1 MMVFSPAVT
10 GSPKTLFTCAR
21 PARFTCNDCSNVR
34 LLISDSS
41 ANVRSTCD
49 GRHAPLLDAVTAS
62 LVALGRRFFL
72 HGATYPPR
80 KLNVTRISRNEENV
94 CHLRFRNFRHQRTRN
109 RCRHRAM
116 VDFPLE
122 NAGAVL
128 ALLRL
133 SRDWHSFHSGELA
146 RAARFVRSLR
156 AARIGYAR
164 SSISHAPSGG
174 HGPVSLCSQPDV
186 CSGCRL
192 DPAPYS
198 FTQSSSGWLFRSS
211 CCSMRNLCC
220 ARLTRLSTKNSAAMS
235 HAGFPG

>member
-1 MMVFSPAVT
+1 MMVFAPAVT
-10 GSPKTLFTCAR
+10 GAPAPLFTCAQ
-21 PARFTCNDCSNVR
+21 PARLSCNDCSNVR

-49 GRHAPLLDAVTAS
+49 GRHASLLDAVTAS
-62 LVALGRRFFL
+62 LVAPGRRFFL
-72 HGATYPPR
+72 HGATYPQR
-80 KLNVTRISRNEENV
+80 KLNAAKISRTWVSHEENI
-94 CHLRFRNFRHQRTRN
+94 CHRRFRNFRHQRARN
-109 RCRHRAM
+109 RCRYRSM

-186 CSGCRL
+186 CSGFRL
-192 DPAPYS
+192 DRRPGVALRKS
-198 FTQSSSGWLFRSS
+198 
-211 CCSMRNLCC
+211 
-220 ARLTRLSTKNSAAMS
+220 RLTLLRSPPVDGFSVLRAALCDTVVPQ
-235 HAGFPG
+235 GGCV